1 MTQNS
6 LEALIRERAE
16 VIERIGDLKA
26 TLELM
31 PENTVLGRI
40 FIERGYLPAAER
52 KLRKI
57 DESIASLEA
66 LSNQ

>member
-6 LEALIRERAE
+6 LEVLIRERAE

-31 PENTVLGRI
+31 PKDTVLGRI

-57 DESIASLEA
+57 DEEIARLE
-66 LSNQ
+66 SNA

>member
-1 MTQNS
+1 MKQNS

-31 PENTVLGRI
+31 PKDTVLGRV
-40 FIERGYLPAAER
+40 FIEKGYLPAVE
-52 KLRKI
+52 
-57 DESIASLEA
+57 
-66 LSNQ
+66 

>member
-16 VIERIGDLKA
+16 VIERIDDLKA

-31 PENTVLGRI
+31 PKDTVLGRM

-57 DESIASLEA
+57 DEEIARLE
-66 LSNQ
+66 SNA

>member
-1 MTQNS
+1 MKQDS
-6 LEALIRERAE
+6 LEVLIRERAE

-31 PENTVLGRI
+31 PKDTVLGRI

-57 DESIASLEA
+57 DEEIARLESTA
-66 LSNQ
+66 

>member
-31 PENTVLGRI
+31 PKNTVLGRI

-57 DESIASLEA
+57 DEEIARLE
-66 LSNQ
+66 SNA

>member
-1 MTQNS
+1 MKQDS
-6 LEALIRERAE
+6 LEVLIRERAE

-31 PENTVLGRI
+31 PKDTVLGRM

-57 DESIASLEA
+57 DEEIARLE
-66 LSNQ
+66 SNA

>member
-1 MTQNS
+1 MKQDS

-31 PENTVLGRI
+31 PKNTVLGRI

-57 DESIASLEA
+57 DEEIARLE
-66 LSNQ
+66 SNA